1 MRTILVPIGVIL
13 LGVSG
18 CLGWGASNDREPPRY
33 TAPPPVAAAPNGV
46 APPNAGWQG
55 GGPMA
60 PQGEAQVAGIPY
72 VELVTGG
79 ARSDEQLPM
88 IVAMHPHGGSVDRF
102 VQMFQSF
109 PARARVI
116 IPHGHPTA
124 NGNGHY
130 NWWEPTVAHY
140 DPAVVSAAVR
150 PVELQMAQA
159 LRELPTRRP
168 TIGRPVI
175 CGFSQGGMLSFALVV
190 NHPELVS
197 AAFPMAGF
205 LPVGFSPGVLA
216 QPGPRPYVHAFVGAD
231 DPVVKPSMVHGSVD
245 ELRRFGVRA
254 EVTEYPGVGHRIG
267 ADELQA
273 AMTEM
278 APPR

>member
-1 MRTILVPIGVIL
+1 M
-13 LGVSG
+13 
-18 CLGWGASNDREPPRY
+18 
-33 TAPPPVAAAPNGV
+33 AAAPNGV
-46 APPNAGWQG
+46 APPNGGWQG

-150 PVELQMAQA
+150 PVEQQMAQA

-197 AAFPMAGF
+197 AAFPIGRVPAGR
-205 LPVGFSPGVLA
+205 LLA
-216 QPGPRPYVHAFVGAD
+216 GRARAARGRALVVHAFVGAD

-278 APPR
+278 AAFVSRPGGPQ